1 VQLLSA
7 AVDQLDAVAIRVAHD
22 VEHTAALRLA
32 VGSDKQVMRSSSQVV
47 PESYRKVLRFVR
59 RRVDSAD
66 DAEDLTQEVFANAA
80 ASLGSVEGDSPALAW
95 LYTVAKRRI
104 ADEAR
109 RRARSEAVSLE
120 LVPEPP
126 ASPTYGDE
134 VSRVLD
140 SGLATMPEGQRRVVV
155 GRLLQGRS
163 FAELSRDLGATEEAC
178 RMRFMRGLQHLR
190 EEFTRE
196 GLNP

>member
-1 VQLLSA
+1 MSPEPAALSRGA
-7 AVDQLDAVAIRVAHD
+7 PGED
-22 VEHTAALRLA
+22 AALRLA
-32 VGSDKQVMRSSSQVV
+32 MGSDIRAMSSGSEVV

-59 RRVDSAD
+59 RRVGSAE

-80 ASLGSVEGDSPALAW
+80 ATLASADEASPALAW

-120 LVPEPP
+120 LVAEP
-126 ASPTYGDE
+126 AGSKREYGDE

-140 SGLATMPEGQRRVVV
+140 AGLASMPEGQRKVVV
-155 GRLLQGRS
+155 GRLLQGRA
-163 FAELSRDLGATEEAC
+163 FADLARELGTTEEAC

-190 EEFTRE
+190 KAFTRE
-196 GLNP
+196 GLDP

>member
-1 VQLLSA
+1 MSTQSGLLP
-7 AVDQLDAVAIRVAHD
+7 DN
-22 VEHTAALRLA
+22 
-32 VGSDKQVMRSSSQVV
+32 
-47 PESYRKVLRFVR
+47 YRRVLRFVR
-59 RRVDSAD
+59 RRVGSVA

-80 ASLGSVEGDSPALAW
+80 VRLEGRGTGSPALAW

-109 RRARSEAVSLE
+109 RRRPLTVPLEVVAEPATFEA
-120 LVPEPP
+120 P
-126 ASPTYGDE
+126 YGTE
-134 VSRVLD
+134 VTEALTR
-140 SGLATMPEGQRRVVV
+140 GLASMPEGQRRVVA

-163 FAELSRDLGATEEAC
+163 FADLGRELGTTEEAC

-196 GLNP
+196 GLEP